1 MTAVASAP
9 LLAIAPAALLGRAQV
24 AAYALLGLPLAF
36 AALPLYVYA
45 PKFYAGLGLSL
56 GAAGALLLA
65 ARLAD
70 AFIDPW
76 LGAWS
81 DRVQQRKRFI
91 ALFLLPLAVGMLM
104 LFHPLLAGEGGLALW
119 FGVSLAVVYAGFS
132 AANIA
137 YQAWGACIT
146 NDVHQRTVVT
156 ASREGLGLA
165 GVVLAA
171 LLPQA
176 LAPAGVAGAGA
187 VLEAGLPSA
196 SLVFVVLLA
205 LCAVVTLRYAPA
217 GAPAGTPAGAPA
229 GVPASALA
237 GSSATDLAGNIAEN
251 RSTSHSSGGLW
262 PALASLRMRRLL
274 AVFALN
280 GIASALPATL
290 FLFFVADVLR
300 AEASSG
306 RLLALYFIAAAVT
319 LPLWVRAAQR
329 FGKRRAWLASMA
341 LAVAAFAWAYLLGP
355 GDTFAFAIICA
366 ASGAALGADLALPP
380 ALLADVIERDQSGGR
395 EGAYFGI
402 WNFVTKLNL
411 ALAAGLA
418 LPALQWAGY
427 QPGSAATTLA
437 TTTVAAGAG
446 ALALAYCLVPCALKL
461 CAAALLYKSD
471 FNS

>member
-1 MTAVASAP
+1 MTLAAAAP
-9 LLAIAPAALLGRAQV
+9 SLVPAPAALPGRAQV
-24 AAYALLGLPLAF
+24 WAYALLGLPLAF

-76 LGAWS
+76 LGTWS

-91 ALFLLPLAVGMLM
+91 ALFLLPLGAGMVM
-104 LFHPLLAGEGGLALW
+104 LFHPQLASEAGLALW
-119 FGVSLAVVYAGFS
+119 FGVSLVVVYLGFS
-132 AANIA
+132 AASIA

-146 NDVHQRTVVT
+146 SDAHQRTVVT

-165 GVVLAA
+165 GVVLAS

-176 LAPAGVAGAGA
+176 LASGVAAGTASAATVA
-187 VLEAGLPSA
+187 VEAGLPAA
-196 SLVFVVLLA
+196 SLVFVGLLT
-205 LCAVVTLRYAPA
+205 LCAVITLRFAPA
-217 GAPAGTPAGAPA
+217 GAA
-229 GVPASALA
+229 A
-237 GSSATDLAGNIAEN
+237 GSMTES
-251 RSTSHSSGGLW
+251 RSRSHSAGSLW
-262 PALASLRMRRLL
+262 MALASPRMRRLL

-300 AEASSG
+300 AEAASG
-306 RLLALYFIAAAVT
+306 RLLALYFVTAAVT
-319 LPLWVRAAQR
+319 LPLWVHIAQR
-329 FGKRRAWLASMA
+329 FGKRQAWLASMA

-380 ALLADVIERDQSGGR
+380 ALLADVIERDQSRGR
-395 EGAYFGI
+395 EGAYFGV
-402 WNFVTKLNL
+402 WNLVTKLNL
-411 ALAAGLA
+411 ALAAGVA

-427 QPGSAATTLA
+427 QPGSLVPGTGALAAEAGALA
-437 TTTVAAGAG
+437 AGAGALTAGAG
-446 ALALAYCLVPCALKL
+446 ALALAYCLVPCTLKL
-461 CAAALLYKSD
+461 CAAALLFKSD
-471 FNS
+471 FNA

>member
-1 MTAVASAP
+1 MTLAATAP
-9 LLAIAPAALLGRAQV
+9 SMVPAPAALPGRAQV
-24 AAYALLGLPLAF
+24 WAYALLGLPLAF

-81 DRVQQRKRFI
+81 DHVQQRKHFI
-91 ALFLLPLAVGMLM
+91 ALFLLPLAAGMVM
-104 LFHPLLAGEGGLALW
+104 LFHPQLMSEAGLALW
-119 FGVSLAVVYAGFS
+119 FGVSLAVVYLGFS

-146 NDVHQRTVVT
+146 SDAHQRTVVT

-165 GVVLAA
+165 GVVLAS

-176 LAPAGVAGAGA
+176 LAPGVAAATGVASATSAATVA
-187 VLEAGLPSA
+187 VEAGLPAA

-205 LCAVVTLRYAPA
+205 LCAVITLRFAPA
-217 GAPAGTPAGAPA
+217 GMA
-229 GVPASALA
+229 
-237 GSSATDLAGNIAEN
+237 AGNAAEI
-251 RSTSHSSGGLW
+251 RSRSHSSGSLW
-262 PALASLRMRRLL
+262 MALASARMRRLL

-290 FLFFVADVLR
+290 FLFFVADVLQ
-300 AEASSG
+300 AEAASG
-306 RLLALYFIAAAVT
+306 RLLALYFVTAAVT
-319 LPLWVRAAQR
+319 LPLWVCAAQR
-329 FGKRRAWLASMA
+329 FGKRQAWLASMA
-341 LAVAAFAWAYLLGP
+341 LAVVAFAWAYLLGP

-380 ALLADVIERDQSGGR
+380 ALLADVIERDRSSGR
-395 EGAYFGI
+395 EGAYFGV
-402 WNFVTKLNL
+402 WNLVTKLNL

-427 QPGSAATTLA
+427 QPGSLMAGAGAL
-437 TTTVAAGAG
+437 AAGADALTG
-446 ALALAYCLVPCALKL
+446 GVAALALAYCLVPCVLKL
-461 CAAALLYKSD
+461 CAAALLFKSD
-471 FNS
+471 FNT

>member
-1 MTAVASAP
+1 M
-9 LLAIAPAALLGRAQV
+9 APAPTGLPGRAQV
-24 AAYALLGLPLAF
+24 WAYALLGLPLAF

-70 AFIDPW
+70 AFIDPL

-81 DRVQQRKRFI
+81 DRVQQRRRFI
-91 ALFLLPLAVGMLM
+91 ALFLLPLAAGMVM
-104 LFHPLLAGEGGLALW
+104 LFHPQLASETGLALW
-119 FGVSLAVVYAGFS
+119 FGMSLAVVYLGFS

-146 NDVHQRTVVT
+146 SDAHQRTVVT

-165 GVVLAA
+165 GVVLAS

-176 LAPAGVAGAGA
+176 LAPGVAAVATGAASATSAATLA
-187 VLEAGLPSA
+187 VEAGLPA
-196 SLVFVVLLA
+196 TSLVFVVLLA
-205 LCAVVTLRYAPA
+205 LCAVITLRFAPA
-217 GAPAGTPAGAPA
+217 GMA
-229 GVPASALA
+229 
-237 GSSATDLAGNIAEN
+237 AGNMTES
-251 RSTSHSSGGLW
+251 RSRSHSSGGLW
-262 PALASLRMRRLL
+262 MALASARMRRLL

-300 AEASSG
+300 AEAASG
-306 RLLALYFIAAAVT
+306 RLLALYFVTAALT

-329 FGKRRAWLASMA
+329 FGKRQAWLASMA

-380 ALLADVIERDQSGGR
+380 ALLADVIERDQSSGR
-395 EGAYFGI
+395 EGAYFGV
-402 WNFVTKLNL
+402 WNLVTKLNL

-427 QPGSAATTLA
+427 QPGSLTAGAGA
-437 TTTVAAGAG
+437 FAAGAAALTG
-446 ALALAYCLVPCALKL
+446 GAAALTGGAAALTGGAAALALAYCLVPCVLKL
-461 CAAALLYKSD
+461 CAAALLFKSD
-471 FNS
+471 FNA